1 MRLTVGPLPAAVYW
15 RRRAVVLVG
24 LAMIVLVV
32 SYACGG
38 PTSGAGTTANQPSA
52 SGTATPTPSTTLLHP
67 EVPNPSATAPSSA
80 TPSAFTL
87 PVAAA
92 TGPCTDAEMEVTATA
107 AAAEVQRGQPLAVTI
122 KIKNISNRTCD
133 RDIGA
138 DMQELRLNDAATT
151 IWSSDDCGANHGHDE
166 RSFDAG
172 TEAVF
177 TLTWM
182 GKRSRGGDGTVVC
195 EAPAP
200 DAATYQLVARL
211 DQKLSAPFEI
221 RVKA

>member
-38 PTSGAGTTANQPSA
+38 PSSGAGTAAPQSSGSA
-52 SGTATPTPSTTLLHP
+52 SPTPTPTTTLLRP
-67 EVPNPSATAPSSA
+67 EVPSPAAA

-87 PVAAA
+87 PVPAQ

-107 AAAEVQRGQPLAVTI
+107 AAPEVLRGQPLAVTI
-122 KIKNISNRTCD
+122 KIKNISARTCS

-138 DMQELRLNDAATT
+138 DVQELRLNDAATT

>member
-38 PTSGAGTTANQPSA
+38 PSSGAGTAAPQSSGSA
-52 SGTATPTPSTTLLHP
+52 SPTPTPTTTLLRP
-67 EVPNPSATAPSSA
+67 EVPSPAAAN
-80 TPSAFTL
+80 PSAFTL
-87 PVAAA
+87 PVPAQ

-107 AAAEVQRGQPLAVTI
+107 AAPEVLRGQPLAVTI
-122 KIKNISNRTCD
+122 KIKNISARTCS

-138 DMQELRLNDAATT
+138 DVQELRLNDAATT